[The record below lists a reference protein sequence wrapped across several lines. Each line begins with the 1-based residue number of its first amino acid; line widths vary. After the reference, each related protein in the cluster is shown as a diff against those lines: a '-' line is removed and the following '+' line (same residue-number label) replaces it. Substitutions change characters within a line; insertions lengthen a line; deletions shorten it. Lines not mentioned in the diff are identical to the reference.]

1 VFVKR
6 KHAGMRCKDCS
17 SSSFRLSRWRW
28 SDLERLAL
36 LQYPV
41 RCRVCHRRTYA
52 GLPLALA
59 LYQARKARKMRE
71 ARQAGR

>member
-1 VFVKR
+1 
-6 KHAGMRCKDCS
+6 
-17 SSSFRLSRWRW
+17 LSRFRW

-41 RCRVCHRRTYA
+41 RCRNCRRRTFA

-59 LYQARKARKMRE
+59 LYQARRAKRKVSG
-71 ARQAGR
+71 AV

>member
-1 VFVKR
+1 MTCVE
-6 KHAGMRCKDCS
+6 CS
-17 SSSFRLSRWRW
+17 SSSFRLSRLRW

-41 RCRVCHRRTYA
+41 RCRNCQKRTFV

-59 LYQARKARKMRE
+59 LYQARRTKRRINGAN
-71 ARQAGR
+71 

>member
-1 VFVKR
+1 
-6 KHAGMRCKDCS
+6 MICTDCS
-17 SSSFRLSRWRW
+17 ASSFRLSRFRW

-41 RCRVCHRRTYA
+41 RCRSCHRRTFA

-59 LYQARKARKMRE
+59 LYQARRAKRLHRTNLADR
-71 ARQAGR
+71 

>member
-1 VFVKR
+1 VTCVEC
-6 KHAGMRCKDCS
+6 GL
-17 SSSFRLSRWRW
+17 SSFRLSRFRW

-41 RCRVCHRRTYA
+41 RCRNCRRRTFA

-59 LYQARKARKMRE
+59 LYQARRAKRRVSGAV
-71 ARQAGR
+71 

>member
-1 VFVKR
+1 VKCIEC
-6 KHAGMRCKDCS
+6 G
-17 SSSFRLSRWRW
+17 SSSFRLSRFRF

-41 RCRVCHRRTYA
+41 RCRNCRRRTFV

-59 LYQARKARKMRE
+59 LYQARRARRKASG
-71 ARQAGR
+71 AI

>member
-1 VFVKR
+1 
-6 KHAGMRCKDCS
+6 MICNDCS
-17 SSSFRLSRWRW
+17 ASSFRLSRFRW

-41 RCRVCHRRTYA
+41 RCRSCHRRTFA

-59 LYQARKARKMRE
+59 LYQARRAKRMKRT
-71 ARQAGR
+71 AGGVEG